1 MCWRPTM
8 RVGSAST
15 LQLRSRKSRSEEPR
29 TSCRELPQD
38 SGSKTIPSAQFETV
52 QDHLRGSKEVDNWQR
67 DFDERIFETFT
78 MCQGRF
84 IVKEMKLNEK
94 HPTANFC
101 CVLKK
106 YSRWARNQGIPATFW
121 IQEFR
126 TAVPCLQ
133 PHKACFAPLTIV
145 WKRSCHPT
153 VGPHR
158 LQDFNSP
165 NRFFFSGVTT
175 PPVASVGQGWHL
187 WRLHPNVS
195 FSLSLSLKK
204 RPAVEKKKEACCW
217 KKEKL
222 LKRREKADFPSKKTI
237 WKKDPLKKTF
247 FFCKWKLVEKEI
259 WV

>member
-1 MCWRPTM
+1 M
-8 RVGSAST
+8 S
-15 LQLRSRKSRSEEPR
+15 
-29 TSCRELPQD
+29 
-38 SGSKTIPSAQFETV
+38 
-52 QDHLRGSKEVDNWQR
+52 
-67 DFDERIFETFT
+67 
-78 MCQGRF
+78 
-84 IVKEMKLNEK
+84 
-94 HPTANFC
+94 
-101 CVLKK
+101 
-106 YSRWARNQGIPATFW
+106 RNQGIPATFW

-133 PHKACFAPLTIV
+133 PHKPVSLLWPLCGKGPVIQQ
-145 WKRSCHPT
+145 

-175 PPVASVGQGWHL
+175 PPFASVGQGWHL

-204 RPAVEKKKEACCW
+204 RPAVEKKKRGL
-217 KKEKL
+217 L
-222 LKRREKADFPSKKTI
+222 LKKREVVEKKRKG
-237 WKKDPLKKTF
+237 WFSFKKNYLKKRPIEKDI